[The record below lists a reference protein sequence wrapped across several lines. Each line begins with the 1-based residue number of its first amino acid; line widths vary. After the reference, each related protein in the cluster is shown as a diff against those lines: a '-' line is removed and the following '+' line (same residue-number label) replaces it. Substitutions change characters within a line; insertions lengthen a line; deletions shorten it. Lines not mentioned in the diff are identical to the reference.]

1 MPTLYLSDEKMTTAT
16 PVVIIGCGPAGA
28 SASMF
33 LTKAGI
39 HHTIIE
45 KDVYPRDKVCGDG
58 CSGKTAFVLRKANPA
73 YLEEIFADGTRFL
86 PSYGVTFVAPNGK
99 ALDVPF
105 TMDKSNL
112 QHPPGFTSKRIDL
125 DHFLFKKLASPY
137 ATILQGTSVQDIV
150 KTNDGYDVFFQ
161 TKEQTEGQLKIS
173 CKLLIGAD
181 GDKGISRKKLLND
194 NEVTKTSAVGLRT
207 YFDGVTDLHEEN
219 FIELH
224 FLNEVLPGYF
234 WIFPLPGGGANVG
247 ICMDSALVR
256 KKKINLR
263 ELMLKAI
270 AGNPNIKSRFLHAT
284 MSDKIYG
291 WGLPMATTKTKLSG
305 AHFMITGDAA
315 SLIDPFTGEGI
326 GNALFSGMLA
336 AEAAIKAFEENR
348 FDEEFLQEHYGD
360 VLFNRIGD
368 ELKLSYTIQK
378 LLRYPWLFN
387 MIVNKAHRS
396 PSLRNTMTS
405 MFADLDVRAL
415 LRKPSFYWNVLTNK

>member
-1 MPTLYLSDEKMTTAT
+1 MTTAT
-16 PVVIIGCGPAGA
+16 PIVIVGCGPAGA
-28 SASMF
+28 GASMF
-33 LTKAGI
+33 LSKAGI

-45 KDVYPRDKVCGDG
+45 KDTYPRDKVCGDG

-73 YLEEIFADGTRFL
+73 YLEEIFTDDARFL

-125 DHFLFKKLASPY
+125 DHFLFRKLSSPY
-137 ATILQGTSVQDIV
+137 ATILQSTTIQDV
-150 KTNDGYDVFFQ
+150 KKTDNGYDVFFQ
-161 TKEQTEGQLKIS
+161 AKNQTETLDKIS

-181 GDKGISRKKLLND
+181 GDKGISRKKLLNA

-207 YFDGVTDLHEEN
+207 YFDGVTGLHEEN

-224 FLNEVLPGYF
+224 FLDEVLPGYF

-270 AGNPNIKSRFLHAT
+270 ASNPNIKSRFAHAT

-305 AHFMITGDAA
+305 AHFMIIGDAA

-336 AEAAIKAFEENR
+336 AEAAIMAFKEDR
-348 FDEEFLQEHYGD
+348 FDEAFLQKNYTD
-360 VLFNRIGD
+360 ILFNRIGD

-387 MIVNKAHRS
+387 MVVNKAYKS

>member
-1 MPTLYLSDEKMTTAT
+1 MTTTTT

-33 LTKAGI
+33 LSKAGI

-45 KDVYPRDKVCGDG
+45 KDTYPRDKVCGDG
-58 CSGKTAFVLRKANPA
+58 CSGKTAFVLRKANPE
-73 YLEEIFADGTRFL
+73 YLEEIFADSTRFL

-105 TMDKSNL
+105 RMDKSTL
-112 QHPPGFTSKRIDL
+112 QQPPGFTSKRIDL
-125 DHFLFKKLASPY
+125 DHFLFQKLPSPY
-137 ATILQGTSVQDIV
+137 ATILQGTAVRDII
-150 KTNDGYDVFFQ
+150 KTNDGYDVIFQ
-161 TKEQTEGQLKIS
+161 TEKQTETPLKIS

-181 GDKGISRKKLLND
+181 GDKGISRKKLLNE

-207 YFDGVTDLHEEN
+207 YFDGVTGLHEEN

-270 AGNPNIKSRFLHAT
+270 AHNPNIKSRFAHAT

-305 AHFMITGDAA
+305 AHFVITGDAA

-336 AEAAIKAFEENR
+336 AEATIKAFEANR
-348 FDEEFLQEHYGD
+348 FDEEFLQKNYGD

-368 ELKLSYTIQK
+368 ELKLSFTIQK

-387 MIVNKAHRS
+387 MIVNKAYKS
-396 PSLRNTMTS
+396 ASLRNTMTS

-415 LRKPSFYWNVLTNK
+415 LRNPSFYWKVLTNK

>member
-1 MPTLYLSDEKMTTAT
+1 MTTTT

-28 SASMF
+28 SVSMF

-45 KDVYPRDKVCGDG
+45 KDTYPRDKVCGDG
-58 CSGKTAFVLRKANPA
+58 CSGKTAFVLRKANPQ

-105 TMDKSNL
+105 TMDKNKL
-112 QHPPGFTSKRIDL
+112 QHPPGFTSKRINL
-125 DHFLFKKLASPY
+125 DHFLFQKLESPY
-137 ATILQGTSVQDIV
+137 TTILQGTTIQDV
-150 KTNDGYDVFFQ
+150 KKTDDGYDVFFQ
-161 TKEQTEGQLKIS
+161 AEKQTEVPLKIS

-181 GDKGISRKKLLND
+181 GDKGVSRKKLLNE
-194 NEVTKTSAVGLRT
+194 NEVTKTSAVGLRA
-207 YFDGVTDLHEEN
+207 YFDGVTGLHEEN

-234 WIFPLPGGGANVG
+234 WIFPLPGGGTNVG

-270 AGNPNIKSRFLHAT
+270 SSNSNIKSRFAHAT

-305 AHFMITGDAA
+305 AHFMIIGDAA

-336 AEAAIKAFEENR
+336 AEAAIKAFEANR
-348 FDEEFLQEHYGD
+348 FDEEFLQKNYGD

-387 MIVNKAHRS
+387 MIVNKAYKS

-415 LRKPSFYWNVLTNK
+415 LRKPSFYWNVLINK

>member
-1 MPTLYLSDEKMTTAT
+1 MTTTTT

-33 LTKAGI
+33 LSKAGI
-39 HHTIIE
+39 YHTIIE
-45 KDVYPRDKVCGDG
+45 KDTYPRDKVCGDG
-58 CSGKTAFVLRKANPA
+58 CSGKTAFVLRKANPK
-73 YLEEIFADGTRFL
+73 YLEEIFADGAKFL

-105 TMDKSNL
+105 TLDKSSL

-125 DHFLFKKLASPY
+125 DHFLFQKLASPY
-137 ATILQGTSVQDIV
+137 ATILQGTAIQDIV
-150 KTNDGYDVFFQ
+150 KTDDGYDVFSQ
-161 TKEQTEGQLKIS
+161 ASKQTEVPLKIH

-181 GDKGISRKKLLND
+181 GDKGVSRKKLLQG
-194 NEVTKTSAVGLRT
+194 NEVAKTSAVGLRT
-207 YFDGVTDLHEEN
+207 YFDGVAGLHQEN

-270 AGNPNIKSRFLHAT
+270 AGNPNIKSRFTHAT
-284 MSDKIYG
+284 MSEKIYG

-305 AHFMITGDAA
+305 SNFMIIGDAA

-336 AEAAIKAFEENR
+336 AEATIKAFKEDR
-348 FDEEFLQEHYGD
+348 FDEEFLQKNYCD

-387 MIVNKAHRS
+387 MIVNKAHKS
-396 PSLRNTMTS
+396 PSLRHTMTS

-415 LRKPSFYWNVLTNK
+415 LRKPSFYWKVLVNR